1 MLDDSMTRIT
11 MSNLGQEVGTRMQ
24 PYYCGA
30 SGSLIATLVGQW
42 VANSSRLG
50 ECLSTSKLREG
61 PLLKV
66 LALQWHEAKQF
77 VMPLFILG
85 GLSGSEIYAA
95 KQRLSQQLKAELINE
110 WTRYCANANGMVV
123 DNRWGLLEAEV
134 MIQYEIRDIIGWCS
148 DIVNRQELTAI
159 WQRVKLEK

>member
-1 MLDDSMTRIT
+1 MLGDSVTKIT
-11 MSNLGQEVGTRMQ
+11 MSNLGQEVNTRMQ

-42 VANSSRLG
+42 VANSAMLG
-50 ECLSTSKLREG
+50 ECLSISKQREG

-66 LALQWHEAKQF
+66 LAVQWHEAKQF

-95 KQRLSQQLKAELINE
+95 KQRLSQQLKAELMGE

-123 DNRWGLLEAEV
+123 DNRWEPLEAEV
-134 MIQYEIRDIIGWCS
+134 MIQYEVRDIVGWCS
-148 DIVNRQELTAI
+148 DVVDRQELIAI
-159 WQRVKLEK
+159 WQRVKLEE